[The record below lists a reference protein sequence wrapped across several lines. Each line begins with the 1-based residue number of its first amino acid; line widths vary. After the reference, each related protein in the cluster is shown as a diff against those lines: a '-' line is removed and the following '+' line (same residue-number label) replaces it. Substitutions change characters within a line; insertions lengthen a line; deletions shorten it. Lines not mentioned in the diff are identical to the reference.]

1 MHRSIQHMPT
11 CLETPY
17 NPCIHACLRHHASI
31 YIIYAWL
38 PVCHL
43 QTPPVL
49 RWPPWMA
56 YEEPCI
62 FTCLLSMVF
71 ACRWKIYT
79 RTWSNFEG

>member
-1 MHRSIQHMPT
+1 MPT
-11 CLETPY
+11 CLETQY
-17 NPCIHACLRHHASI
+17 NPCIHACFRHHASI

-62 FTCLLSMVF
+62 FTCLLSMKEIFFHVRSSAHF
-71 ACRWKIYT
+71 CSGWGADI
-79 RTWSNFEG
+79 